1 MKCCDNPVLVTCRI
15 RGRKKP
21 LVWDSVPPYEPGDS
35 PDLPH
40 SLYVEA
46 FK

>member
-1 MKCCDNPVLVTCRI
+1 VYA
-15 RGRKKP
+15 
-21 LVWDSVPPYEPGDS
+21 DSVPPFEPRDS
-35 PDLPH
+35 RELPH

>member
-1 MKCCDNPVLVTCRI
+1 LYSSN
-15 RGRKKP
+15 
-21 LVWDSVPPYEPGDS
+21 VPPYEPGDLR
-35 PDLPH
+35 DLPH

>member
-1 MKCCDNPVLVTCRI
+1 LYPGN
-15 RGRKKP
+15 
-21 LVWDSVPPYEPGDS
+21 VPPYEPADS
-35 PDLPH
+35 LDLPH